1 MGIREFLGQAYDTV
15 NRNWPHA
22 GRPEDRTL
30 ITQFSALYAGH
41 VLEGEGIGFNGTPH
55 DDRWYSNDRLAEAF
69 GIAKDSAILM
79 DKLGY
84 DVLWMAEHHFQREGY
99 ECIPNLLILSQYLC
113 RFTKNLKF
121 GCGFNILPMWH
132 PIRLAED
139 FAMVDILTGGRVI
152 FGIGR
157 GYHTREIESFGAPL
171 LDPDANRELFEE
183 QYEIIMKAF
192 NEESF
197 SHKGKHYTIPPEVPY
212 RGYTLK
218 DITVVPRPVNPVETW
233 QPVVSGS
240 DRGMDFMAKHGIKGL
255 ILGTHA
261 DYVDEYM
268 HKFQEANARYGR
280 DLPLGGNLGLG
291 LWAYL
296 DDTTA
301 KAEKALEPLFEEH
314 VKFAAPLG
322 MLRYTDEQ
330 MKEVGPGGVAR
341 HIAAGVDFRE
351 TLDKKAWFAG
361 DSESTISYLREIEAK
376 YPGVEQVMI
385 GFPMGETKAQFKDQI
400 TRFAKEVIP
409 TFKAQKVSV

>member
-1 MGIREFLGQAYDTV
+1 
-15 NRNWPHA
+15 
-22 GRPEDRTL
+22 
-30 ITQFSALYAGH
+30 
-41 VLEGEGIGFNGTPH
+41 
-55 DDRWYSNDRLAEAF
+55 
-69 GIAKDSAILM
+69 M

-197 SHKGKHYTIPPEVPY
+197 SHKGKYYTIPPEVPY

-280 DLPLGGNLGLG
+280 DLPLGGNLGIG

>member
-280 DLPLGGNLGLG
+280 DLPLGGNLGIG